1 MKGDG
6 TGWFMGGVVEEL
18 GEFREPPLTSR
29 KAGDKDLPGC
39 RHKLAHHSPHT
50 KLAPAEGYT
59 VFKPLKAIGP
69 LCNDGECYRC
79 ACCDDGIGCGIGE
92 GEIWSVFYWIRKE
105 WRAIA

>member
-18 GEFREPPLTSR
+18 GGFREPPLTSR

-50 KLAPAEGYT
+50 KLAPAEGQRPPVAEATFCEFYNSSP
-59 VFKPLKAIGP
+59 KLYNALG
-69 LCNDGECYRC
+69 NDVP
-79 ACCDDGIGCGIGE
+79 IF
-92 GEIWSVFYWIRKE
+92 V
-105 WRAIA
+105 